1 MFLSEGPSVRTFHR
15 HALSLNTSQNPE
27 NRTISNSKMQQDM
40 KEALSKL
47 CTSTPD
53 QGTLGIIRAVIAC
66 PGELHQSDIQTIL
79 EEVQKY
85 PLATIDVMH
94 IASGQDL
101 DLLISMASDSKRKSP
116 FKDDGGS
123 KRQKVDVAQ

>member
-1 MFLSEGPSVRTFHR
+1 
-15 HALSLNTSQNPE
+15 
-27 NRTISNSKMQQDM
+27 MQQDM

-53 QGTLGIIRAVIAC
+53 QGTLGIIRAVIAY
-66 PGELHQSDIQTIL
+66 PGELHQPTIQTIL

-116 FKDDGGS
+116 FKDGGS
-123 KRQKVDVAQ
+123 KCQKVDIAQ